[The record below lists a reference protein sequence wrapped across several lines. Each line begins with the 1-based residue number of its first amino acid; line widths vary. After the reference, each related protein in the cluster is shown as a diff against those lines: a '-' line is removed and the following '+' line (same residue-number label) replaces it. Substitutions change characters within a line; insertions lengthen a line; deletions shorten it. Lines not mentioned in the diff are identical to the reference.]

1 MTDTAG
7 HRPLVAFT
15 SLAIAGAGLVA
26 ACALAH
32 VLHGRA
38 PAGPFAAGVILLA
51 AGLVVSFGHLGQR
64 RRAALAV
71 RGAGRSALSNEV
83 ILAGTACGLAMLA
96 GGLAWAGAPSGAVV
110 IAAGL
115 VNALFLIS
123 VGLVYRLEGQLTWQ
137 GFSAL
142 TPLTGGLT
150 FGAIVLGSSAGADGA
165 MRWVLLLPAIDALV
179 FSQRWH
185 GIATIPYSAPMLD
198 SAWHRR
204 RSQVLAGRFFLLD
217 VVPFFMLAVAPG
229 PLAIVAAAAGLAL
242 DRIGFY
248 ALAVQRTTEHEV
260 AAVESRIEAMS
271 ERTGE

>member
-15 SLAIAGAGLVA
+15 SLAIAGSGIVS

-38 PAGPFAAGVILLA
+38 PAGPLAAGVILLA

-83 ILAGTACGLAMLA
+83 ILAGTACGLAMVA
-96 GGLAWAGAPSGAVV
+96 GGLAWAGAPSGAAV

-115 VNALFLIS
+115 VNALFLFS

-142 TPLTGGLT
+142 TPLTGGLA

-165 MRWVLLLPAIDALV
+165 MRWLLLPAIDALV
-179 FSQRWH
+179 FSQRWRD
-185 GIATIPYSAPMLD
+185 IAAIPYSAPMLA

-204 RSQVLAGRFFLLD
+204 RSQVLACRFFLLD
-217 VVPFFMLAVAPG
+217 VAPFFMLAVAPG
-229 PLAIVAAAAGLAL
+229 PLAIVAAATGLAL

-248 ALAVQRTTEHEV
+248 ALTVQRTTEHEV
-260 AAVESRIEAMS
+260 AAVESLIESLGQRA
-271 ERTGE
+271 GE